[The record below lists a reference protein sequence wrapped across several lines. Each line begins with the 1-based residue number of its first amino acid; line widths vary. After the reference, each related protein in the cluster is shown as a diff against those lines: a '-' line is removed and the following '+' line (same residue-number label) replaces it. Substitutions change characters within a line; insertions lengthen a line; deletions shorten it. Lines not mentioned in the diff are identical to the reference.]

1 MRYLPRQLKT
11 SLARLRELKTE
22 EGNPH
27 GDIRV
32 FKADTKVYK
41 CDFFTKALNCPD
53 FVAGKQRIGLSSTT

>member
-11 SLARLRELKTE
+11 SLARLKELTTE

-32 FKADTKVYK
+32 VKADTKVHK
-41 CDFFTKALNCPD
+41 GDFFTKALNCPD
-53 FVAGKQRIGLSSTT
+53 FVAGKQRIGLLPKT